1 METLNK
7 LSMAVF
13 SAIVQTIGLI
23 FMLGL
28 LAVAFISILTYNCK
42 TTGL

>member
-1 METLNK
+1 
-7 LSMAVF
+7 MAVIA
-13 SAIVQTIGLI
+13 AIVQTIGII

-28 LAVAFISILTYNCK
+28 LSVAFISILTHDYK

>member
-13 SAIVQTIGLI
+13 SAIVQTIGII

-28 LAVAFISILTYNCK
+28 LSVALISILTHDCK

>member
-1 METLNK
+1 
-7 LSMAVF
+7 MAVF

-28 LAVAFISILTYNCK
+28 LSVAFISILTHDCK
-42 TTGL
+42 TYGN